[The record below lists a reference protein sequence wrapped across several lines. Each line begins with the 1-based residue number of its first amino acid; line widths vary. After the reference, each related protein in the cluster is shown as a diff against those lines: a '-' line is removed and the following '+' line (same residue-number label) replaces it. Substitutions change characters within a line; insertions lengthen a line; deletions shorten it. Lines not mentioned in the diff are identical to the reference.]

1 MDVNTKNK
9 TMHSINVFL
18 IPKEEIRNE
27 KIEVLLGKPN
37 KELKLTELSEGIFA
51 STSLESWMK
60 DMLICEIETDYFGGF
75 GDQSAKLFRGSEIIY
90 EGDSRSGK
98 MDPIN
103 DALKLM
109 GVKRKPG
116 MDEFDTIGL
125 GNYRTNN
132 DFK

>member
-1 MDVNTKNK
+1 
-9 TMHSINVFL
+9 MHSINVFL

-51 STSLESWMK
+51 STSLKSWMR

-75 GDQSAKLFRGSEIIY
+75 GDQSAKLFRGDEILY
-90 EGDSRSGK
+90 EGDTRNGDTS
-98 MDPIN
+98 PIN
-103 DALKLM
+103 QSLKLM

-125 GNYRTNN
+125 GNYRTNQ
-132 DFK
+132 DFE